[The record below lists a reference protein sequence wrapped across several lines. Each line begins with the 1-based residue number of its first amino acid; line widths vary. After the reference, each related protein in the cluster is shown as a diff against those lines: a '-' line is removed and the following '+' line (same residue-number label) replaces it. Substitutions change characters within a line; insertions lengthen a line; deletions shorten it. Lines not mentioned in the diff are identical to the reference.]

1 MDFFTI
7 VQWGTVCG
15 GWGVVWVIGWAM
27 GVGVGGVNSFRPIY
41 KGNPFI
47 KFYKGNPLEI
57 FFEQNFFSKKK
68 KLRNFF
74 IGKISDFFFKN
85 FFKTCLYN
93 SSKGTKNNQKK
104 IFSSFRE
111 I

>member
-47 KFYKGNPLEI
+47 KILERKS
-57 FFEQNFFSKKK
+57 FGNFFRAKFFLKKK
-68 KLRNFF
+68 KVAKFFYWKNFR
-74 IGKISDFFFKN
+74 FFF
-85 FFKTCLYN
+85 
-93 SSKGTKNNQKK
+93 QK
-104 IFSSFRE
+104 FS
-111 I
+111 

>member
-1 MDFFTI
+1 MDFFTL

-68 KLRNFF
+68 VAKFFYWKNFR
-74 IGKISDFFFKN
+74 FFFQK
-85 FFKTCLYN
+85 FFQNMSL
-93 SSKGTKNNQKK
+93 
-104 IFSSFRE
+104 
-111 I
+111 

>member
-1 MDFFTI
+1 MDFFTL
-7 VQWGTVCG
+7 VQWGTVCK
-15 GWGVVWVIGWAM
+15 GWGVVWVIGWTM

-68 KLRNFF
+68 KLRNFS
-74 IGKISDFFFKN
+74 IGKISDFF
-85 FFKTCLYN
+85 
-93 SSKGTKNNQKK
+93 SK
-104 IFSSFRE
+104 IFSKHVFITLVRGPKTTRKKY
-111 I
+111 